1 MPRVKVWR
9 RDRGETNLSDLVD
22 GTGVLMN
29 SVPLETDSTLIR
41 THLELFAYGYSFDLV
56 PPEMFHP
63 HQLGYRLLDAT
74 ITQLDDVSAYCP
86 FGASSNFWL
95 DLRFPKY
102 DLTTIPFGGGGR
114 YRILNEYSTWDV
126 KAKRKADPTHGS
138 NMWLLYSSTSAQWR
152 MHVSWCI
159 SCLCEITVA

>member
-1 MPRVKVWR
+1 MPRAKVWR
-9 RDRGETNLSDLVD
+9 RDHGETNAVDLID
-22 GTGVLMN
+22 GTGYLLN
-29 SVPLETDSTLIR
+29 SVPLAVGDTLLR

-74 ITQLDDVSAYCP
+74 IAQGDDVSTYCP
-86 FGASSNFWL
+86 FGAFGEFFM

-126 KAKRKADPTHGS
+126 KAQRKADPTHGS
-138 NMWLLYSSTSAQWR
+138 NMWLLYSSVSADWR
-152 MHVSWCI
+152 IHLSWTI
-159 SCLCEITVA
+159 SCLCDVTLP